1 MAVLIAGDILG
12 VGAGIEDHDAHVADR
27 NDGLRHRLDG
37 REQAIDVPGAL
48 EQNLQLAA
56 AEPAGRE
63 KLFRLL
69 EIVVE
74 RLDAAQIGAD
84 LGRDDLAGRQR
95 GAVMHRHDAEE
106 IVIDGQ
112 HDRHEAVAIRDRLLH
127 GVENAL
133 LLPAQGVAIDP
144 LLGDDGE
151 LRGVDR
157 IGALAKDLS
166 LRSLLA
172 AAHQEAARVLEVG
185 FVLGVVGG
193 EHLGRPE
200 RRAVAREHVGDA
212 SLADRDEIGLVEPI
226 HEGHEDMNA
235 AAQDLGLEA
244 RLAVQRN
251 ETRFDRALRRPHLLD
266 DTDLIVGDVAKDVG
280 HANQNEQQDDDCR
293 PDADRDGVVE
303 DRVHG
308 GSLARA
314 KPHLRWD
321 GHSLPPDP
329 TIAAG
334 PIRSRSCR
342 NANGRGER
350 LALARISCGAAASAG
365 FG

>member
-1 MAVLIAGDILG
+1 MTVLIAGDILG

-56 AEPAGRE
+56 AESAGLE
-63 KLFRLL
+63 KFFRLL

-74 RLDAAQIGAD
+74 RLGAAQIGAD

-95 GAVMHRHDAEE
+95 GAVMDRDDTEE

-112 HDRHEAVAIRDRLLH
+112 HDRNESVAIRDRLLH

-133 LLPAQGVAIDP
+133 FLPAQGVAIDP

-166 LRSLLA
+166 LRSLLP

-185 FVLGVVGG
+185 FVVGIVGG
-193 EHLGRPE
+193 EHLRGPE

-212 SLADRDEIGLVEPI
+212 SLADRDEIGFVEPI

-266 DTDLIVGDVAKDVG
+266 DADLIVGNVAKDIG
-280 HANQNEQQDDDCR
+280 HADEDEKRNDDPR
-293 PDADRDGVVE
+293 PDADGDDVAQDG
-303 DRVHG
+303 VHG

-314 KPHLRWD
+314 NAAILGGTDAVGHLTAQPRP
-321 GHSLPPDP
+321 GLS
-329 TIAAG
+329 A
-334 PIRSRSCR
+334 RV
-342 NANGRGER
+342 
-350 LALARISCGAAASAG
+350 LAKT
-365 FG
+365 